1 MAFKGSLDM
10 NKLLISFLFAI
21 LNLKNTEI
29 HARWGKVPYPERGDI
44 TEEQGCRGQ

>member
-10 NKLLISFLFAI
+10 NNLLISFLFAI

-29 HARWGKVPYPERGDI
+29 PCQMG
-44 TEEQGCRGQ
+44 